1 MHAQRNRDLAEFVT
15 AHLPPPPAPVLE
27 VGCGSGALAR
37 ALVEAGYEMTAID
50 PDAPEGRPFLRV
62 TLEELALSGPFEAVV
77 AARSLHHL
85 HDLPAALDKI
95 RRLLAPSGV
104 LVVDD
109 YAKERVDHP
118 TAEWYYERRQAIA
131 RSGGRAAAAS
141 FDACFREWHEDEAE
155 IHTYAAMRAELDLR
169 FCERLF
175 AWGPYLYLELGEAAP
190 RDVEQRLIDAGAIQ
204 ATGFRYVGETSP
216 T

>member
-1 MHAQRNRDLAEFVT
+1 MHAQRNRELAEFVS
-15 AHLPPPPAPVLE
+15 AHLPTPPARVLE

-37 ALVEAGYEMTAID
+37 ALGDAGYEITAID
-50 PDAPEGRPFLRV
+50 PDAPDGPPFLRV
-62 TLEELALSGPFEAVV
+62 TLEELDVGDPFGAVV

-95 RRLLAPSGV
+95 RGLLVPGGV

-109 YAKERVDHP
+109 YAKERVDQA
-118 TAEWYYERRQAIA
+118 TAEWYYERRQALA
-131 RSGGRAAAAS
+131 RSGGRTAAGS
-141 FDACFREWHEDEAE
+141 FENCLREKQEDEAE
-155 IHTYAAMRAELDLR
+155 IHTYAAMRAELDPR
-169 FCERLF
+169 FRERLF
-175 AWGPYLYLELGEAAP
+175 VWGPYLYLELGEAAP
-190 RDVEQRLIDAGAIQ
+190 RDVEQRLIDTGAIR